1 MLNELVQL
9 KDSTGNSGFSC
20 LSHMREIGSTC
31 SFDLLLISLTFRGF
45 VVWIVVNCG
54 LCWMIVYTKEH

>member
-1 MLNELVQL
+1 
-9 KDSTGNSGFSC
+9 
-20 LSHMREIGSTC
+20 MREIGSTC

-54 LCWMIVYTKEH
+54 LRWMIVYTEEH